1 MNTDNR
7 DLDFWA
13 IAEGRNLPPASA
25 RLLNWRFVRLDA
37 TGVLHCAF
45 EPTEAFLNPAGL
57 VQGGILAAMLD
68 EAMSPVIA
76 AVSRDNVFTQTLEMA
91 TCARPALAPSLVRD
105 AYSIAGATLS
115 FSRVRFSI
123 YSKTTSQPRD
133 KVLGFSS
140 HRRGRWKEG
149 TVLASPRSKSSP

>member
-7 DLDFWA
+7 DFDFWA

-37 TGVLHCAF
+37 NGVLHCAF

-76 AVSRDNVFTQTLEMA
+76 AVSRDNVFTQTLEMKISYLRA
-91 TCARPALAPSLVRD
+91 AH
-105 AYSIAGATLS
+105 
-115 FSRVRFSI
+115 
-123 YSKTTSQPRD
+123 
-133 KVLGFSS
+133 LGTIFGEGRLL
-140 HRRGRWKEG
+140 HRGRDIVFLQG
-149 TVLASPRSKSSP
+149 SLLDLQQNNIAMASATARVVSSRR

>member
-76 AVSRDNVFTQTLEMA
+76 AVSRDNVFTQTLEMKISYLRA
-91 TCARPALAPSLVRD
+91 ARLGT
-105 AYSIAGATLS
+105 IFGEG
-115 FSRVRFSI
+115 RV
-123 YSKTTSQPRD
+123 
-133 KVLGFSS
+133 L
-140 HRRGRWKEG
+140 HRGRDIVFLQG
-149 TVLASPRSKSSP
+149 SLLDLQQNNIAAPRQSARLFLP